1 MSEGTPR
8 KQRFRHSGA
17 WHIFTRRLNPDD
29 ASPSAFRLETR
40 DEAANDRI
48 FFAPGGQPEGGRRRK
63 RLTHYISAGGMRQT
77 RRTLAD
83 DIREERRRR
92 FLIFAG
98 LVAAAWILFYFLP
111 V

>member
-1 MSEGTPR
+1 MAEPSQNKE
-8 KQRFRHSGA
+8 RFNRSGA
-17 WHIFTRRLNPDD
+17 WHVFARRLNPGDE
-29 ASPSAFRLETR
+29 PSSSFRLETR

-48 FFAPGGQPEGGRRRK
+48 FFSPRSQPERGRRRK
-63 RLTHYISAGGMRQT
+63 RLTHYISAGGMRHT